1 MDLLDSL
8 LLPSTAPSERRPM
21 TTGRRAGGVLPGTA
35 VDPTPPSARSNGA
48 GRASPP
54 RSMRVAVVS
63 TYPPRACGIGTF
75 SQDLREAL
83 LGTDGVSAVDVVA
96 IVREDDIDEPAEVI
110 ARIHQDKRGDYAA
123 AARVLEREGHDVVVI
138 QHEYG
143 IFGGHEGGHV
153 LTLAQELR
161 QPIVLTLHTVLSAPS
176 VRQAETLRALCDRA
190 ALVCVFTETA
200 RRLVLDARLV
210 SPERVRVV
218 PHGGPTQLLPNT
230 NGNGRIARAAYHA
243 GGSRSDGI
251 GRDRSVLA
259 TFGLIS
265 RGKGIETAIAAMPAI
280 VARHPTALYVIAGQ
294 THPEVA
300 KRDGEEYRISLER
313 LTRDLDLADHVVF
326 DDRFLSIDD
335 LSSMLAATTIHL
347 TPYRSREQIVSGA
360 LTFAIVAGCPT
371 VSTPYFYAQDLLA
384 SGAGTLVPFDDPPAL
399 AAAVNSLLDDPTR
412 LQRARTEARRV
423 GAELAWPD
431 VGRQTAD
438 VLREAVALGPPRTTR
453 HLPPATLP
461 RARGSHLATLVDDVG
476 IVQHAEG
483 IAPLLSSGYCTDDVA
498 RLAIVALG
506 LGRITGAQAHHRILA
521 LSLGFLRHAWSADVG
536 GMHNLMSHDRRW
548 LDQPHGG
555 DHLGRAAWALG
566 EVVGAGPGP
575 ALLAPSLILLR
586 EMLPALAE
594 QRSPRTMAFAA
605 LGLAHADPELV
616 GSGATDVLRTLA
628 GRLAGQQRANA
639 SPDWYWAEDI
649 LAYDNARLPQA
660 LIASARRLGDEE
672 MLREGMRS
680 LDWYGGEV
688 RVDGPYL
695 QLVGHHGRRRDE
707 PHPGGGDEQP
717 LDAAALVEAAVEAFL
732 ATRDDAR
739 ARQALRA
746 FEWFLGRNRLEQPVY
761 DISTGGCHDGLGE
774 SAVNRN
780 EGAESTLAYLQALVA
795 LHAAGL
801 RPTPAE

>member
-1 MDLLDSL
+1 MDLRDSL
-8 LLPSTAPSERRPM
+8 RLASTAPSDRRPM
-21 TTGRRAGGVLPGTA
+21 TSGRGTGWVLAGTA
-35 VDPTPPSARSNGA
+35 VDPSPPSARSNGA
-48 GRASPP
+48 APRAAP

-75 SQDLREAL
+75 SQDLRVAL

-123 AARVLEREGHDVVVI
+123 AARVLEREGHDIVVI

-153 LTLAQELR
+153 LTLAEDLR

-176 VRQAETLRALCDRA
+176 VGQAETLRALCDRA

-200 RRLVLDARLV
+200 RRLILDARLA

-230 NGNGRIARAAYHA
+230 NGDRRPARAA
-243 GGSRSDGI
+243 
-251 GRDRSVLA
+251 
-259 TFGLIS
+259 
-265 RGKGIETAIAAMPAI
+265 
-280 VARHPTALYVIAGQ
+280 YVIAGQ

-313 LTRDLDLADHVVF
+313 LTRDLDLGDHVVF

-360 LTFAIVAGCPT
+360 LTFATVAGCPT
-371 VSTPYFYAQDLLA
+371 VSTPYFYAEDLLA
-384 SGAGTLVPFDDPPAL
+384 SGAGALVPFDDPPAL
-399 AAAVNSLLDDPTR
+399 AAAVNRLLDDPAR

-423 GAELAWPD
+423 GAGLAWPD

-453 HLPPATLP
+453 RLPPATFP

-498 RLAIVALG
+498 RLAIVAVG
-506 LGRITGAQAHHRILA
+506 LGRRTGGEAHHRMLA
-521 LSLGFLRHAWSADVG
+521 LSLGFLRRAWSADVG

-548 LDQPHGG
+548 LDRPHGG

-566 EVVGAGPGP
+566 EVVGAG
-575 ALLAPSLILLR
+575 AVLAPGAPGLTLLR

-616 GSGATDVLRTLA
+616 GPGAIEVLRVLA
-628 GRLAGQQRANA
+628 GRLASQLRANA
-639 SPDWYWAEDI
+639 SRDWYWAEDI

-660 LIASARRLGDEE
+660 LIASARRLGNDE

-680 LDWYGGEV
+680 LDWYGREV
-688 RVDGPYL
+688 RIDGPCVH
-695 QLVGHHGRRRDE
+695 LVGHHGRRRDE
-707 PHPGGGDEQP
+707 PRPGNGDEQP
-717 LDAAALVEAAVEAFL
+717 LDAAALVEAEVEAFL

-739 ARQALRA
+739 ARHAVRA

-761 DISTGGCHDGLGE
+761 DRFTGGCHDGLGE

-780 EGAESTLAYLQALVA
+780 EGAESTLAYLQALLA
-795 LHAAGL
+795 LDAAGL
-801 RPTPAE
+801 RPTLPG